1 MFRLLRNINA
11 NRINNIRNN
20 INIRNIN
27 TTRILKNR
35 FVNDSEEWFIDY
47 KDHTLV
53 GITQKAIEEMNE
65 IVYLDF
71 EVEKQNKVEKDDEI
85 VTLESIKSVESIRA
99 PYDCII
105 LDTNNELEENL
116 DILNNNPDSETE
128 SWIVKL
134 KKI

>member
-1 MFRLLRNINA
+1 MLRVLRSINV
-11 NRINNIRNN
+11 NKINNIRNMN
-20 INIRNIN
+20 NIRNIN
-27 TTRILKNR
+27 TTRYLQNR
-35 FVNDSEEWFIDY
+35 IVNDSEEWFIEHKDY
-47 KDHTLV
+47 TLV

-71 EVEKQNKVEKDDEI
+71 EVEKQSKVVKDDEI

-105 LDTNNELEENL
+105 LDTNNNLEDNL
-116 DILNNNPDSETE
+116 DVLNNNPDSETE

-134 KKI
+134 RKI

>member
-35 FVNDSEEWFIDY
+35 FVNDSEEWFVEY

>member
-1 MFRLLRNINA
+1 MLRVLRSINV
-11 NRINNIRNN
+11 NKINNIRNMN
-20 INIRNIN
+20 NIRNIN
-27 TTRILKNR
+27 TTRYLQNR
-35 FVNDSEEWFIDY
+35 IVNDSEEWFIEHKDY
-47 KDHTLV
+47 TLV

-71 EVEKQNKVEKDDEI
+71 EVEKLSKVVKDDEI

-105 LDTNNELEENL
+105 LDTNNNLEDNL
-116 DILNNNPDSETE
+116 DVLNNNPDSETE

-134 KKI
+134 RKI